1 MRNKLTTI
9 NDKCTFFES
18 VKEMLPNHTAEQ
30 AINILKHKDEA
41 CRYGCSKFEDCT
53 RILDVIA
60 NFEEILRQENEKNGG
75 NILTE
80 KLKKVLPQESKN
92 LEGYYA
98 YLYLDEE
105 REIYEKRRAEFHL
118 LPAENPPIHICEEKE
133 SS

>member
-18 VKEMLPNHTAEQ
+18 VKKMLPNHTAKQ
-30 AINILKHKDEA
+30 AINILKHNDET

-75 NILTE
+75 NI
-80 KLKKVLPQESKN
+80 Q
-92 LEGYYA
+92 
-98 YLYLDEE
+98 E

-118 LPAENPPIHICEEKE
+118 LPAENPPKYIYICEEKE
-133 SS
+133 LS